1 MGIDWRASKEE
12 WIDRVRAELLPGLT
26 SDPRFADAERV
37 VERFEK
43 AVAAWQISDDF
54 RQIVHDA
61 NELCGAAEIL
71 RDLGSEDRLLYEP
84 RLRATSKSIDFFVQR
99 VDGKHCW
106 IDVKTVAPGW
116 QDDDVAW
123 ERVLQIATAVPAN
136 TNLVLD
142 PNYAGAVLG
151 RQMINARWSFVQ
163 RAIEVEAKITLL
175 TEAERGPVWLLFCS
189 NGAWRED
196 ALEDFATF
204 YWTGRFRADDWA
216 KNAITLYMV
225 ERNLRFARTLTG
237 FCYLERRQDEV
248 RVRKFTIGVEG
259 PGES

>member
-1 MGIDWRASKEE
+1 LRPSLTIRQAAIGRQPRRAASQAELRSLSFIDCPCESSGEEIVEVDKMGIDWRASKEE

-26 SDPRFADAERV
+26 SDPRFADAERM

-106 IDVKTVAPGW
+106 IDVKTVAPEW
-116 QDDDVAW
+116 QHDDVAG

-136 TNLVLD
+136 TNLILD
-142 PNYAGAVLG
+142 PDYAGAVLG
-151 RQMINARWSFVQ
+151 RQMINFVQ

-175 TEAERGPVWLLFCS
+175 T
-189 NGAWRED
+189 
-196 ALEDFATF
+196 
-204 YWTGRFRADDWA
+204 
-216 KNAITLYMV
+216 
-225 ERNLRFARTLTG
+225 
-237 FCYLERRQDEV
+237 
-248 RVRKFTIGVEG
+248 
-259 PGES
+259 